1 MTKHKTCYSIRIQNV
16 RRCKELKVL
25 KDFRNSL
32 KLTTQEFAD
41 SIEVSKSLYEKVE
54 SGDRLPSR
62 EFTTKLKKKYPQ
74 FDVNIF
80 FITQ

>member
-1 MTKHKTCYSIRIQNV
+1 M
-16 RRCKELKVL
+16 KVL

-32 KLTTQEFAD
+32 KLTMQEFAD

-54 SGDRLPSR
+54 SGNRLPSR

-80 FITQ
+80 L

>member
-1 MTKHKTCYSIRIQNV
+1 MKA
-16 RRCKELKVL
+16 L

-32 KLTTQEFAD
+32 KLTTQEFAN
-41 SIEVSKSLYEKVE
+41 SIDVSKSLYEKVE

-80 FITQ
+80 FTNS

>member
-1 MTKHKTCYSIRIQNV
+1 M
-16 RRCKELKVL
+16 KVL

-32 KLTTQEFAD
+32 KLTMQEFAD

-54 SGDRLPSR
+54 SGNRLPSR